1 MRTIFAGRI
10 ASCAD
15 ASLLA
20 GLVISDGKKATYR
33 GDGTVNDEAGYR
45 FVLMAVHGD
54 ASKPAEADRFRIK
67 ITNGTTTVYDNRM
80 GVSEDIDNAD
90 PTAIG
95 GGSIVIHK

>member
-1 MRTIFAGRI
+1 MRTISAGRI

-54 ASKPAEADRFRIK
+54 ASKPAEADRFRRRSRR
-67 ITNGTTTVYDNRM
+67 TEAWFTTTGRIPPKTRT
-80 GVSEDIDNAD
+80 S
-90 PTAIG
+90 PTRPHSAAEA
-95 GGSIVIHK
+95 S